1 MLRRTLASLTL
12 PPIWQP
18 GNVNVGERYSAP
30 VTNVLPAHWKR
41 AKDRDPGPTAL
52 NNSKANFRF
61 DMEYNFPDHDLALE
75 IHSVLSPTQVVIF
88 RCSPKVSEVE
98 LKSYL
103 RNVYNITT
111 IKEIN
116 FQYRRGERWMDV
128 FGRRWK
134 HPDYMRAYVYL
145 TKAVEIKI
153 KATQL
158 TQ

>member
-1 MLRRTLASLTL
+1 MKTSLVVYKNIVTCSSVEE
-12 PPIWQP
+12 
-18 GNVNVGERYSAP
+18 VN
-30 VTNVLPAHWKR
+30 NQK
-41 AKDRDPGPTAL
+41 
-52 NNSKANFRF
+52 
-61 DMEYNFPDHDLALE
+61 
-75 IHSVLSPTQVVIF
+75 Q
-88 RCSPKVSEVE
+88 
-98 LKSYL
+98 SYL
-103 RNVYNITT
+103 QNVYQITT

-145 TKAVEIKI
+145 TETVEIKI